1 MVAVTLP
8 PLAFVSV
15 FGSIIVLAWTGES
28 GPYFGVAIALVS
40 LAGLFK
46 AISLLQLVLY
56 RTTGRALMDNIRQ
69 LLRIVI
75 LLIVVLMGR
84 RIGFYGLLAGL
95 ATAELVGVI
104 FMFFVMSATFKGFN
118 ARQVAR
124 DTLKITLATL
134 AILTVGFAVAMLPNH
149 SGMSERLTAMIKLA
163 EIGITCL
170 VALLPALMLTGA
182 ASPEERMTL
191 LETVMPWRRKAL
203 AVDSQAE
210 SGVGP

>member
-1 MVAVTLP
+1 MLEVLYLAILPVFILKFFGADSAGVYAVATRVTTAALVAQDALAIPILSGGTVVFASGSAERMRRFLERSFKAMVAVTLP

-124 DTLKITLATL
+124 DTLKIT
-134 AILTVGFAVAMLPNH
+134 
-149 SGMSERLTAMIKLA
+149 
-163 EIGITCL
+163 
-170 VALLPALMLTGA
+170 
-182 ASPEERMTL
+182 
-191 LETVMPWRRKAL
+191 
-203 AVDSQAE
+203 
-210 SGVGP
+210 